1 MNAATK
7 VFATRH
13 GQTEWNAKALL
24 QGQKESGLTELGRK
38 QSQLLGR
45 RLQGERLTAVYSST
59 SGRAVSTAR
68 LVAEPLALPFRQLPG
83 LAEMDLGEWQGLS
96 FADVA
101 ERWPEA
107 HERFWS
113 APADFTATAGGESF
127 HELHRR
133 AVKCLAWINEE
144 HVGDTVLLVTH
155 SLVIKALWLVATGRP
170 LADFWVTEEFAPC
183 GLTLLEHRQGW
194 EVTLLDERGHLSP
207 TAEPMAA
214 RTDERSP
221 ELSKR
226 RSKPV

>member
-7 VFATRH
+7 VFVTRH

-24 QGQKESGLTELGRK
+24 QGQKESGLTELGRE
-38 QSQLLGR
+38 QSRLLGR
-45 RLQGERLTAVYSST
+45 RLQGEQLTAVYSSA
-59 SGRAVSTAR
+59 SSRAISTAR
-68 LVAEPLALPFRQLPG
+68 LVVEPLGLRFSQLPG
-83 LAEMDLGEWQGLS
+83 LEEMDLGEWQGLS

-101 ERWPEA
+101 GRWPEA

-113 APADFTATAGGESF
+113 APADFMATAGGESF
-127 HELHRR
+127 RELLQR
-133 AVKCLAWINEE
+133 AEKCLAWINEE
-144 HVGDTVLLVTH
+144 HAGDTVLLVTH
-155 SLVIKALWLVATGRP
+155 SLVIKALWLVATDRP

-194 EVTLLDERGHLSP
+194 EVPLLDERGHFSS

-221 ELSKR
+221 ELSRR
-226 RSKPV
+226 RSKPA